1 MSFQTMWARAKPMTY
16 CKKTVVIA
24 KKLKRKKDCQN
35 LGSSVKSLM
44 QFLIPTKSNSGLKL
58 FQPDKLKRT
67 VKMIGKIKI
76 PIKTINPGSK
86 KKNLCLKFI

>member
-1 MSFQTMWARAKPMTY
+1 MWARAKPMIY

-44 QFLIPTKSNSGLKL
+44 
-58 FQPDKLKRT
+58 
-67 VKMIGKIKI
+67 
-76 PIKTINPGSK
+76 
-86 KKNLCLKFI
+86 